1 MCRRTRCWR
10 SDRDR
15 VAIEELLR
23 RWRAARRRSSSCRG
37 CQAFVGE
44 PLPPWPQLRLM
55 VVPRERAGLNDGVP
69 ASRAEHMARCSD
81 HRGQGPRPGPVPRA
95 PRGLLH
101 PRAVVE
107 GEEAENDSGGASIA
121 PRARPRMRVA
131 TLSSHRI
138 DPAGCAAVRPPHTRA
153 VASPPLPCPHCT
165 DPLMPQRRTRPA
177 RPLVGLTS
185 SSAAP
190 SAATVEVAA
199 AAAADELVGP
209 KRRRATTLTRLLPTY
224 AGVNATRER
233 ARPPPPP
240 SRPPPPPLSLP
251 TVARRHSR
259 HRHCCRH
266 PRSHL
271 RRHADAAERR
281 GV

>member
-1 MCRRTRCWR
+1 MCIQIRSVRAPACRSVASPVVNGVLESRTARTMR
-10 SDRDR
+10 
-15 VAIEELLR
+15 LR
-23 RWRAARRRSSSCRG
+23 IVGSCRG
-37 CQAFVGE
+37 YGKFPE
-44 PLPPWPQLRLM
+44 
-55 VVPRERAGLNDGVP
+55 
-69 ASRAEHMARCSD
+69 
-81 HRGQGPRPGPVPRA
+81 
-95 PRGLLH
+95 
-101 PRAVVE
+101 
-107 GEEAENDSGGASIA
+107 I
-121 PRARPRMRVA
+121 
-131 TLSSHRI
+131 
-138 DPAGCAAVRPPHTRA
+138 
-153 VASPPLPCPHCT
+153 SPPEQAWHISQNTSGNVDLPQSPCPHCT

-271 RRHADAAERR
+271 RRHCRR
-281 GV
+281 CRA